1 MQLIVG
7 LAVRWKSTIQYVRMS
22 VCPESVGNWSSSPQ
36 NDFEFAARSIQSC
49 FQLLEGPSCR
59 KSPSTGRKKGLMW
72 RTRTHRQHFFDPTG
86 SNKITIS
93 DQIEKNWRKS
103 PSTVRK
109 NGLMWK
115 THTQSALFRSNW
127 VEYDMITKSR
137 SDRKKRFFRSDR
149 GWFCNPVG
157 SKRKCWRWFPAT
169 GPLENRETAL
179 DRSWRKL
186 RLILRGGRPTSN
198 IFGQTLMR
206 TYWRYFS
213 TDCKSNCIRIGLKL
227 HPCVWWQTTW
237 NYVVRERFG
246 R

>member
-115 THTQSALFRSNW
+115 HTHTVSAFSIQLGRVRYDYKISIGSTKTFFQIRSG
-127 VEYDMITKSR
+127 MI
-137 SDRKKRFFRSDR
+137 
-149 GWFCNPVG
+149 
-157 SKRKCWRWFPAT
+157 
-169 GPLENRETAL
+169 L
-179 DRSWRKL
+179 
-186 RLILRGGRPTSN
+186 
-198 IFGQTLMR
+198 
-206 TYWRYFS
+206 
-213 TDCKSNCIRIGLKL
+213 
-227 HPCVWWQTTW
+227 
-237 NYVVRERFG
+237 
-246 R
+246 